1 MNMEPLTI
9 APPEPIV
16 VVDATV
22 GTYRLPTYPSSA
34 NDDACSHR
42 ADVIEEVR
50 SAVSGLLKAGC
61 FSAPALARQLGYSQ
75 MTLTRML
82 FRVSGKGIMEFAMDV
97 RLDQAMELL
106 KLGTLTLDE
115 IQERVGIRSTPYF
128 ILQFR
133 NRFSLSPQ
141 KFRQQHARLKQDGRL
156 SPQP

>member
-1 MNMEPLTI
+1 MNMEPLAI
-9 APPEPIV
+9 ALPEPIV
-16 VVDATV
+16 VADATV
-22 GTYRLPTYPSSA
+22 GTYRLPTYPSST
-34 NDDACSHR
+34 NDACSHR
-42 ADVIEEVR
+42 AVVIEEVR
-50 SAVSGLLKAGC
+50 NAVYGLLKAGC
-61 FSAPALARQLGYSQ
+61 FSAPALAKQLGYSQ

-82 FRVSGKGIMEFAMDV
+82 FRVSGKAIMEFAMDV

-115 IQERVGIRSTPYF
+115 IQERVGIRSTSYF

-141 KFRQQHARLKQDGRL
+141 EFRQQFTRLKQEGRL